1 MKLMIFCG
9 GNNDGV
15 PPSTGLTMAENI
27 NKLGG
32 QVTVVHFLKFDHGM
46 MGDMFTSEPGVV
58 DWLFAQHK

>member
-1 MKLMIFCG
+1 
-9 GNNDGV
+9 
-15 PPSTGLTMAENI
+15 MAETM

-32 QVTVVHFLKFDHGM
+32 QVTVVQFPNFDHGM